1 MPRIVYFTSQ
11 NPAVSRILLEYA
23 PADFEIVVHPIDTD
37 DEKKIS
43 LVGDA
48 DFLLL
53 FPGRLSGAVLKAA
66 KKVKLIQLVSAGFDE
81 LDLELCRKLGIQVAN
96 NGGTNAQDVAEHT
109 VALIL
114 GVYRRLVDLDK
125 FARTNRW
132 DELEIGL
139 STHTISGKTVG
150 IIGLGHIGR
159 QVARLLRG
167 FGAYLI
173 YNDVEA
179 AQPELEREL
188 RISRLGL
195 VELLQTSDIV
205 TLHVPL
211 TEQTRH
217 LIGRREL
224 SHMKTTALLIN
235 TCRGQVID
243 EQALTSIL
251 KVNRI
256 MGAGLDVLEEEP
268 PDINHPLLSLEN
280 VLITPHVAGVTFDT
294 WRRRSEIIY
303 QNMQRVWEGNDPLS
317 PLLTP

>member
-23 PADFEIVVHPIDTD
+23 PADFEIVEHPIDTD

-53 FPGRLSGAVLKAA
+53 FPGRLSGAVIKAA

-150 IIGLGHIGR
+150 IVGLGHIGR

-173 YNDVEA
+173 YNDVEG

-224 SHMKTTALLIN
+224 SHMKTTALIIN

-251 KVNRI
+251 KENRI

-280 VLITPHVAGVTFDT
+280 VLITPHVAGITLDT

>member
-1 MPRIVYFTSQ
+1 M
-11 NPAVSRILLEYA
+11 
-23 PADFEIVVHPIDTD
+23 
-37 DEKKIS
+37 
-43 LVGDA
+43 
-48 DFLLL
+48 
-53 FPGRLSGAVLKAA
+53 
-66 KKVKLIQLVSAGFDE
+66 VSAGFDE

-173 YNDVEA
+173 YNDVEE

-280 VLITPHVAGVTFDT
+280 VLITPHVAGVTLDT

>member
-114 GVYRRLVDLDK
+114 GVYRRLVDLDT

-173 YNDVEA
+173 YNDVEE

-280 VLITPHVAGVTFDT
+280 VLITPHVAGVTLDT

>member
-66 KKVKLIQLVSAGFDE
+66 KNVKLIQLVSAGFDE

-114 GVYRRLVDLDK
+114 GVYRRLVDLDT

-173 YNDVEA
+173 YNDVEE

-251 KVNRI
+251 KENRI

-280 VLITPHVAGVTFDT
+280 VLITPHVAGVTLDT

-317 PLLTP
+317 PLLAL

>member
-1 MPRIVYFTSQ
+1 MPRVVYFTSQ

-66 KKVKLIQLVSAGFDE
+66 KNVKLIQLVSAGFDE

-114 GVYRRLVDLDK
+114 GVYRRLVDLDT

-173 YNDVEA
+173 YNDVEE

-251 KVNRI
+251 KENRI

-280 VLITPHVAGVTFDT
+280 VLITPHVAGVTLDT

-317 PLLTP
+317 PLLTL

>member
-173 YNDVEA
+173 YNDVEE

-280 VLITPHVAGVTFDT
+280 VLITPHVAGVTLDT

-303 QNMQRVWEGNDPLS
+303 QNMQRVWEGNEPLY
-317 PLLTP
+317 PLLTL

>member
-280 VLITPHVAGVTFDT
+280 VLITPHVAGVTLDT

>member
-1 MPRIVYFTSQ
+1 
-11 NPAVSRILLEYA
+11 
-23 PADFEIVVHPIDTD
+23 
-37 DEKKIS
+37 
-43 LVGDA
+43 
-48 DFLLL
+48 
-53 FPGRLSGAVLKAA
+53 
-66 KKVKLIQLVSAGFDE
+66 
-81 LDLELCRKLGIQVAN
+81 
-96 NGGTNAQDVAEHT
+96 
-109 VALIL
+109 
-114 GVYRRLVDLDK
+114 LVDLDK

-173 YNDVEA
+173 YNDVEE

-280 VLITPHVAGVTFDT
+280 VLITPHVAGVTLDT